1 MRVLILGME
10 EHRQDVQQVR
20 LMVAIRPSRSALYFI
35 DVRAKVPFR
44 FGKETLER
52 VTCARVM
59 FEVEEVSRGPFQGW
73 GESPL
78 SAQWAWPSDVPLSER
93 ETALRQFCC
102 EVLDAWSAYDTS
114 GHPLTLGHAF
124 LRDTLP
130 ELLGSFNARRS
141 AENRLPYL
149 AALMCCAPFDIALHD
164 AYGHAAGRS
173 IYDCYSPR
181 DMPDDL
187 TAYIDNGDVDFR
199 GLYPSDFFSYGTSRI
214 PAWHAVGGIDTLSEG
229 ARASEE
235 PGSGFPATLE
245 EWIRKDRLSRL
256 KIKLS
261 GTDFEWDYERV
272 MNVADVSM
280 PHGVTMLGVD
290 FNGMVTDPTY
300 VEHLFE
306 RICRDRPKVLDALC
320 YIEEPFTPELLD
332 RGTDVSAVA
341 KWAPCVLD
349 ESAHDWRV
357 LGKARELGYSGV
369 VLKTCKTQT
378 EALLTMSWAKRYG
391 MEVLT
396 QDLTNPMLAQI
407 AHVQLGAHA
416 SPDIGIETNSMQFY
430 PDASA
435 DEAKVHPGLYQRVD
449 GFIDLRTISGPG
461 FGYRIEE
468 IDRQLPQPARTSWE
482 SSGR

>member
-1 MRVLILGME
+1 MTS
-10 EHRQDVQQVR
+10 
-20 LMVAIRPSRSALYFI
+20 IRPNRLALYFI
-35 DVRAKVPFR
+35 DVRAQAPFR

-52 VTCARVM
+52 VTCARVLV
-59 FEVEEVSRGPFQGW
+59 EVEEVSRGPFRGW

-93 ETALRQFCC
+93 EAALRQFCC
-102 EVLDAWSAYDTS
+102 EVLDAWSARETS
-114 GHPLTLGHAF
+114 GHPLTLGHTF
-124 LRDTLP
+124 LRETLP
-130 ELLGSFNARRS
+130 DLLASFNARRG
-141 AENRLPYL
+141 AESQLPYL
-149 AALMCCAPFDIALHD
+149 AALMCCAPFDMALHD
-164 AYGHAAGRS
+164 AYGHAAGRPV
-173 IYDCYSPR
+173 YDCYSSR
-181 DMPDDL
+181 DLPDDL
-187 TAYIDNGDVDFR
+187 TAYLGNGEAGFR
-199 GLYPSDFFSYGTSRI
+199 GLYPSDFLSRGTSRI
-214 PAWHAVGGIDTLSEG
+214 AAWHAVGGMDALSG
-229 ARASEE
+229 ITRASAE
-235 PGSGFPATLE
+235 PGNWFPATLE
-245 EWIRKDRLSRL
+245 EWIRQDQLTRL

-261 GTDFEWDYERV
+261 GTDFDWDCERV

-280 PHGVTMLGVD
+280 PRGVTMLGVD
-290 FNGMVTDPTY
+290 FNGMVTEPAY
-300 VEHLFE
+300 VERLFE
-306 RICRDRPKVLDALC
+306 RIRRDRPHVLDALC

-349 ESAHDWRV
+349 ESARDWRV
-357 LGKARELGYSGV
+357 LEKASELGYSGV

-378 EALLTMSWAKRYG
+378 EALLTMSWAKRHG

-435 DEAKVHPGLYQRVD
+435 EEAKVHPGLYQRVG

-461 FGYRIEE
+461 FGYRIDE
-468 IDRQLPQPARTSWE
+468 IDRELPEPARTS
-482 SSGR
+482 

>member
-1 MRVLILGME
+1 
-10 EHRQDVQQVR
+10 
-20 LMVAIRPSRSALYFI
+20 MVSIRPSRLALYFI
-35 DVRAKVPFR
+35 DVRAKAPFR

-78 SAQWAWPSDVPLSER
+78 SAQWAWPSDIPLSER
-93 ETALRQFCC
+93 EAALRQFCC
-102 EVLDAWSAYDTS
+102 EVLDAWSAYDTG

-124 LRDTLP
+124 LRETLP
-130 ELLGSFNARRS
+130 GLLVSFNARLSVER
-141 AENRLPYL
+141 RLPYL

-164 AYGHAAGRS
+164 AYGHAAGRP
-173 IYDCYSPR
+173 IYDCYSSL

-187 TAYIDNGDVDFR
+187 TSCMGEADFG
-199 GLYPSDFFSYGTSRI
+199 GLYPSDFFSYGASRI
-214 PAWHAVGGIDTLSEG
+214 PAWHAVGGKDTLSG
-229 ARASEE
+229 DAKASEE
-235 PGSGFPATLE
+235 PGSGFPTTLE
-245 EWIRKDRLSRL
+245 EWIRKDQLSRL

-261 GTDFEWDYERV
+261 GTDFEWDHMRV
-272 MNVADVSM
+272 VNVADVSM
-280 PHGVTMLGVD
+280 PRGVTMLGVD
-290 FNGMVTDPTY
+290 FNGTVTDLTY

-306 RICRDRPKVLDALC
+306 RIRRDRPDVLDALC

-357 LGKARELGYSGV
+357 LVKASELGYSGV
-369 VLKTCKTQT
+369 ALKTCKTQT
-378 EALLTMSWAKRYG
+378 EALLTMSWAKRHG

-396 QDLTNPMLAQI
+396 QDLSNPMLAQI
-407 AHVQLGAHA
+407 SHVQLGAHA

-435 DEAKVHPGLYQRVD
+435 DEAKVHPGLYQRVGGSVD
-449 GFIDLRTISGPG
+449 RRTISGPG
-461 FGYRIEE
+461 FGYRIDE
-468 IDRQLPQPARTSWE
+468 IDRQLPEPAKTFNVH
-482 SSGR
+482 

>member
-1 MRVLILGME
+1 MI
-10 EHRQDVQQVR
+10 
-20 LMVAIRPSRSALYFI
+20 AIRPRRLALYFI
-35 DVRAKVPFR
+35 DVRAQAPFR

-52 VTCARVM
+52 VTCARVTC
-59 FEVEEVSRGPFQGW
+59 EVEEVSRGPFRGW

-93 ETALRQFCC
+93 EAALRQFCC
-102 EVLDAWSAYDTS
+102 EVLDAWSARETS

-124 LRDTLP
+124 LRETLP
-130 ELLGSFNARRS
+130 ELLGSFNARRGDES
-141 AENRLPYL
+141 QLPYL

-164 AYGHAAGRS
+164 AYGHAAGRP
-173 IYDCYSPR
+173 IYDCYSSR
-181 DMPDDL
+181 NVPDDL
-187 TAYIDNGDVDFR
+187 AAYLGEADFK
-199 GLYPSDFFSYGTSRI
+199 GLYPSDFLAYGASRI
-214 PAWHAVGGIDTLSEG
+214 PAWHAVGGLDTLSEG
-229 ARASEE
+229 VETSEE
-235 PGSGFPATLE
+235 TGNEVPTTLE
-245 EWIRKDRLSRL
+245 EWIRQDQLSRL

-261 GTDFEWDYERV
+261 GTDFDWDCERV

-280 PHGVTMLGVD
+280 PRGVTMLGVD
-290 FNGMVTDPTY
+290 FNGMVTEPAY

-306 RICRDRPKVLDALC
+306 RIRRDRPHVLDALC

-378 EALLTMSWAKRYG
+378 EALLTMSWAKRHG

-407 AHVQLGAHA
+407 AHAQLGAHA

-435 DEAKVHPGLYQRVD
+435 EEAKVHPGLYQRVG

-461 FGYRIEE
+461 FGYRIDE
-468 IDRQLPQPARTSWE
+468 IDRQLPEPARTFNIH
-482 SSGR
+482 

>member
-1 MRVLILGME
+1 M
-10 EHRQDVQQVR
+10 
-20 LMVAIRPSRSALYFI
+20 MVAIRPSRLALYFI

-59 FEVEEVSRGPFQGW
+59 CEVEEASRGPFQGW

-78 SAQWAWPSDVPLSER
+78 SAQWAWPSDVPLPER
-93 ETALRQFCC
+93 EAALRQFCC
-102 EVLDAWSAYDTS
+102 EVLDTWSADDAS
-114 GHPLTLGHAF
+114 GHPLSLGHSF
-124 LRDTLP
+124 LREALP
-130 ELLGSFNARRS
+130 GLLVSFNARRS

-164 AYGHAAGRS
+164 AYGHAVGRP
-173 IYDCYSPR
+173 IYDCYSSR
-181 DMPDDL
+181 DIPDDL
-187 TAYIDNGDVDFR
+187 TAYIGDAGFR
-199 GLYPSDFFSYGTSRI
+199 GLYPSDFFSYGPSRI
-214 PAWHAVGGIDTLSEG
+214 PAWHAVGGLDTLSAG
-229 ARASEE
+229 AGASEGT
-235 PGSGFPATLE
+235 GSGFPATLD
-245 EWIRKDRLSRL
+245 EWIRKDQLSRL

-261 GTDFEWDYERV
+261 GTDFEWDYMRV

-280 PHGVTMLGVD
+280 PRGVTMLGVD

-306 RICRDRPKVLDALC
+306 RIHRDRPDVLDALC

-332 RGTDVSAVA
+332 AGTDVSTIA

-357 LGKARELGYSGV
+357 LGKASELGYSGV

-378 EALLTMSWAKRYG
+378 EALLTMSWAKRHG
-391 MEVLT
+391 MTVLT

-407 AHVQLGAHA
+407 SHVQLGTHA

-430 PDASA
+430 PDASIH
-435 DEAKVHPGLYQRVD
+435 EAKVHPGVYQRMG
-449 GFIDLRTISGPG
+449 GFIDLKTINGPG
-461 FGYRIEE
+461 FGYRIDE
-468 IDRQLPQPARTSWE
+468 IDRELPQPARTSW
-482 SSGR
+482 